1 MLDLGVQDK
10 MKQAVKV
17 EFGFGMGLRK
27 DGSKINSADAEECL
41 TKIENYISAA
51 RGGCTTSR
59 TNGIWISPAGE
70 RFVEPG
76 ATVFTSLPEADYIFM
91 QSTVD
96 FIKNIL
102 SQEAVAVTISPGT
115 FAVI

>member
-1 MLDLGVQDK
+1 MLNLGMQEK
-10 MKQAVKV
+10 MKQSVKV

-27 DGSKINSADAEECL
+27 DGSKISLVDAEDCL
-41 TKIENYISAA
+41 TKIENHVSAA
-51 RGGCTTSR
+51 CGGCTTSR

-70 RFVEPG
+70 RFVEAG

-91 QSTVD
+91 QGTVD

-102 SQEAVAVTISPGT
+102 GQEAVAVTISPGT